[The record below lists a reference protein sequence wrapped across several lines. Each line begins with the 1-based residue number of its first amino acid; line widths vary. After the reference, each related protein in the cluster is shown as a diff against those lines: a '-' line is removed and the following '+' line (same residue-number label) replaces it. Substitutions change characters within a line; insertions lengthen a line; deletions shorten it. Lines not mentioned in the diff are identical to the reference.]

1 MYSKELY
8 NKLKQTN
15 ISKDAEKTIERVKA
29 VWGSLDK
36 QQKQEV
42 FNISDLKKATLE
54 RTCRIGNLSVTLATA
69 LAEISRVDP
78 YYLAAQTDI
87 KQEDISDAIIESF
100 LIDHKYK
107 KLLKETRQ
115 TVYYRPEPA
124 EQNIY
129 DQILADKEA
138 EAAIIPDDNTINS
151 VSISQIASNILGTL
165 TDDDKTS
172 LESMTEDDMI
182 YLLKALNLRARFNDD
197 AKSITVLLKKILI
210 E

>member
-1 MYSKELY
+1 MFSKEFY

-15 ISKDAEKTIERVKA
+15 ISKDPVKTKDRVRA

-54 RTCRIGNLSVTLATA
+54 RSCRLGNISITLATA

-78 YYLAAQTDI
+78 YFLVGLSDV
-87 KQEDISDAIIESF
+87 KDENISDAVIESF
-100 LIDHKYK
+100 LIDHNYK
-107 KLLKETRQ
+107 NLLEESHQ
-115 TVYYRPEPA
+115 TIYYRPDYT
-124 EQNIY
+124 EQIQYAQAPVPDNKL
-129 DQILADKEA
+129 Q
-138 EAAIIPDDNTINS
+138 AANVPDNTVNNA
-151 VSISQIASNILGTL
+151 SISQIASNILGTL

-182 YLLKALNLRARFNDD
+182 YLLKALNLRARFNED

-210 E
+210 G

>member
-15 ISKDAEKTIERVKA
+15 ISVDQDKTRDRVRA
-29 VWGSLDK
+29 VWAALDK

-54 RTCRIGNLSVTLATA
+54 RTCRLGNLSVTLATA

-87 KQEDISDAIIESF
+87 KQENISDMTIESF
-100 LIDHKYK
+100 LADHDYED
-107 KLLKETRQ
+107 LLEDARQ
-115 TVYYRPEPA
+115 TVYYRPEYKEQAQYIEPA
-124 EQNIY
+124 A
-129 DQILADKEA
+129 DILPDAA
-138 EAAIIPDDNTINS
+138 EEHDNEISN
-151 VSISQIASNILGTL
+151 VSIAQIASDITGAL
-165 TDDDKTS
+165 TDDDKAS

-182 YLLKALNLRARFNDD
+182 YLLKALNLRARFNDE
-197 AKSITVLLKKILI
+197 AKAVTVLLRKILI
-210 E
+210 W

>member
-1 MYSKELY
+1 MFSKELY

-15 ISKDAEKTIERVKA
+15 ISHDARRTRDRVKT
-29 VWGSLDK
+29 VWSALDK

-54 RTCRIGNLSVTLATA
+54 RTCREGNLSVKLATA

-78 YYLAAQTDI
+78 YFLAAMTDDM
-87 KQEDISDAIIESF
+87 QEDVSDAVIEAF
-100 LIDHKYK
+100 LIDHNYK
-107 KLLKETRQ
+107 NLIDETKQ
-115 TVYYRPEPA
+115 TVYYRPEYAENSLYAQLAAETPA
-124 EQNIY
+124 ENI
-129 DQILADKEA
+129 
-138 EAAIIPDDNTINS
+138 AAPENPVNNA
-151 VSISQIASNILGTL
+151 SISQIASNILGTL

-210 E
+210 G

>member
-15 ISKDAEKTIERVKA
+15 VSADKEKTKERVKA
-29 VWGSLDK
+29 VWLELDK
-36 QQKQEV
+36 PQRQEV

-54 RTCRIGNLSVTLATA
+54 RTCRMGNLSVTLATA

-78 YYLAAQTDI
+78 YYLAALTDDR
-87 KQEDISDAIIESF
+87 QDDIPDSVIESF
-100 LIDHKYK
+100 L
-107 KLLKETRQ
+107 KEFDYARLIEETKQ
-115 TVYYRPEPA
+115 AIYFRPDYA
-124 EQNIY
+124 EQDQY
-129 DQILADKEA
+129 DQSFTDKDA
-138 EAAIIPDDNTINS
+138 EAASVYNNS
-151 VSISQIASNILGTL
+151 MNGLSISQIASNILGTL

-210 E
+210 G

>member
-54 RTCRIGNLSVTLATA
+54 RTCRLGNLSVTLATA
-69 LAEISRVDP
+69 LAEISRADP
-78 YYLAAQTDI
+78 YYLAAMTDEPR
-87 KQEDISDAIIESF
+87 EDVSDDVIESF
-100 LIDHKYK
+100 LIDHDYK
-107 KLLKETRQ
+107 NLIDETRQ
-115 TVYYRPEPA
+115 NMYYRA
-124 EQNIY
+124 EFA
-129 DQILADKEA
+129 DQDHYILSVA
-138 EAAIIPDDNTINS
+138 EKQAESAAAPDTGS
-151 VSISQIASNILGTL
+151 VSIAQIASNILGTL

-182 YLLKALNLRARFNDD
+182 YLLKALNLRARFNDE

-210 E
+210 G

>member
-15 ISKDAEKTIERVKA
+15 ISQNAKKTRERVRD
-29 VWGSLDK
+29 VLGSLDR

-54 RTCRIGNLSVTLATA
+54 RSCRLGNLSVTLATA

-78 YYLAAQTDI
+78 YYLAAQSDE
-87 KQEDISDAIIESF
+87 KQEDISDAVIESF
-100 LIDHKYK
+100 LIDHNYK
-107 KLLKETRQ
+107 NLIEESRPML
-115 TVYYRPEPA
+115 YYRPEYT
-124 EQNIY
+124 EENQFV
-129 DQILADKEA
+129 QSQADKEP
-138 EAAIIPDDNTINS
+138 ETGMVPDNAINNA
-151 VSISQIASNILGTL
+151 SISQIASNILGTL

-182 YLLKALNLRARFNDD
+182 YLLKALNLRARFNDE